1 MFAVRRQG
9 QTGGA
14 MDGLAFWAVAVL
26 ASVLVGLSKGGLPVV
41 AMTAVP
47 VLALVMSPLQ
57 AAGLLLPIY
66 IVSDWFGLWAYRRD
80 FDAAVLRILIPA
92 TALGVLLGWATAAL
106 ISERWVGGLI
116 GAFGAVFATTRLLGQ
131 GARAAPKPA
140 RIMPGLFW
148 GAAAGFTSF
157 VSHAGGP
164 PYQVYV
170 LPLRLQKTVFA
181 GTSTI
186 LFAWV
191 NAVKLPA
198 YWSLGMV
205 NWDTLPTA
213 IWLMAPA
220 ALAVLAGVRLVRII
234 PEALFFK
241 LVLWALLLLS
251 LRLLWGAVVG

>member
-1 MFAVRRQG
+1 
-9 QTGGA
+9 
-14 MDGLAFWAVAVL
+14 MDAAYFWAIAGLAA
-26 ASVLVGLSKGGLPVV
+26 VLVGLSKGGLPVV

-47 VLALVMSPLQ
+47 VLSLVMSPLQ

-66 IVSDWFGLWAYRRD
+66 IVSDWFGLWAYRRS
-80 FDAAVLRILIPA
+80 FDAAVLKIMLPA

-106 ISERWVGGLI
+106 VSERLVGGMI
-116 GAFGAVFATTRLLGQ
+116 GALGAAFAASRLMGR
-131 GARAAPKPA
+131 GSAAAARPPELLSG
-140 RIMPGLFW
+140 IFW

-164 PYQVYV
+164 PWQIYA
-170 LPLRLQKTVFA
+170 LPLRMPKAVFA

-186 LFAWV
+186 LFTWV

-205 NWDTLPTA
+205 SWQSLPTA
-213 IWLMAPA
+213 IWLMVPA

-251 LRLLWGAVVG
+251 LRLLWAALRG